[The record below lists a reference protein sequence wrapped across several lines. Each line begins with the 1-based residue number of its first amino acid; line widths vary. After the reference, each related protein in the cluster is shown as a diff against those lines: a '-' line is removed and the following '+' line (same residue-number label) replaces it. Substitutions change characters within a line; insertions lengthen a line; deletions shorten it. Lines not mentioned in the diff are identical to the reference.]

1 MMSARIALNI
11 TQRQVNDEFGCL
23 SHDEFALLT
32 DVVDRLIDRGA
43 RTVAL
48 QSDLLAELG
57 GR

>member
-1 MMSARIALNI
+1 MNI